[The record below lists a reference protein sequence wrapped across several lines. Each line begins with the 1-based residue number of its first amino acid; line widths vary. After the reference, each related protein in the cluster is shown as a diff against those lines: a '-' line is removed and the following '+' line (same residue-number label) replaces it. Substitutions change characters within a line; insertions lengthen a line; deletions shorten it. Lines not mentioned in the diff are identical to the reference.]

1 MADII
6 YNNSADFIFH
16 NDEDIDTGDL
26 WWMRNIPALTTNAIA
41 DLTDDSVTANGI
53 ITELGGENSTRR
65 GFCYKIGDSGDPTI
79 LDTVIYDDGNF
90 SLGAF
95 LEAIASLTTGKKYQ
109 IRAYAVNSAGVGYG
123 NTISIITD
131 LALSDSVI
139 FADVL
144 NNKNIGLNK
153 SDSVDIADAI
163 VKNVSILLQDSIDIT
178 DALITNTIKDLQEQI
193 IFTDGIIKNITI
205 VKDDHAHFYDNINL
219 FMGFLVTLN
228 DTVVFRDSISKNIDH
243 PIDDTFNL
251 YDAIVKNASIPE
263 QDIINLSDGLIKNAQ
278 VNLQDAIIISD
289 TIINNLSFA
298 LQDQVIFIDSI
309 IRKNIGL
316 GKSDTIILSDS
327 LYRNMIHHLQDLFV
341 LRDDFSATLITG
353 VAEYF
358 RDMVISGKVKSV
370 LSQLKV
376 KQILSKVMTR
386 EALSENIRQVNLE
399 PRRRQVMCT
408 PVDEQGTN
416 DLLEFSTKQT
426 WEEYYVAFNFAR
438 VITPLTT
445 IQSTVILVYDEAGTE
460 VSETL
465 TDDTKTQITG
475 AKVFVWV
482 RGGTE
487 QVYKITCRIT
497 MSNGEKFEQD
507 ATLEVVEV

>member
-26 WWMRNIPALTTNAIA
+26 WWMRNVPALTTDSVS
-41 DLTDDSVTANGI
+41 DLTDDSVTANGT

-65 GFCYKIGDSGDPTI
+65 GFCYKIGDTGDPTI
-79 LDTVIYDDGNF
+79 LDTVIYDDGDF

-123 NTISIITD
+123 ITVYFITD

-153 SDSVDIADAI
+153 SDSVIVADVSIKNIGVVESESLLLSDEI
-163 VKNVSILLQDSIDIT
+163 VKNVVLNKSDSILLADVINNFITLILKEFDTLIITDSMTNNPSLNKSESIIIT
-178 DALITNTIKDLQEQI
+178 DAI
-193 IFTDGIIKNITI
+193 
-205 VKDDHAHFYDNINL
+205 DN
-219 FMGFLVTLN
+219 
-228 DTVVFRDSISKNIDH
+228 
-243 PIDDTFNL
+243 
-251 YDAIVKNASIPE
+251 
-263 QDIINLSDGLIKNAQ
+263 
-278 VNLQDAIIISD
+278 
-289 TIINNLSFA
+289 
-298 LQDQVIFIDSI
+298 
-309 IRKNIGL
+309 KNIGL
-316 GKSDTIILSDS
+316 VKDDSIILGDGIVKNISVPESDSIILGDGIVKNIGLVKSDSIILAD
-327 LYRNMIHHLQDLFV
+327 
-341 LRDDFSATLITG
+341 
-353 VAEYF
+353 
-358 RDMVISGKVKSV
+358 VIVKSI

-386 EALSENIRQVNLE
+386 EVLSENIRQVNIE

-408 PVDEQGTN
+408 PVDKQGTT
-416 DLLEFSTKQT
+416 DLLVFSPKQT

-445 IQSTVILVYDEAGTE
+445 IQSTVILAYDEAGTE
-460 VSETL
+460 VGETF

-482 RGGTE
+482 RGGTG
-487 QVYKITCRIT
+487 QTYKITCRII